1 MKSINFIKI
10 LSIVAILA
18 TLSCKEA
25 FLDVKPGDSVPFATA
40 IKTEAEMQG
49 AVNGMYSALR
59 SANLYGRTIPL
70 LGDLMS
76 DNVYVSASNSNRYIT
91 HGNYTVNALNGD
103 VTNLWANGYNAILRA
118 NQIIDA
124 PVTPETAI
132 SKQLKGEAYAIR
144 GLLHFDLVRHF
155 GKPYTVDPAALG
167 VPIITKFDPNLKPP
181 RNTVNEVYIQVIA
194 DLTQAATLM
203 TIKKNPNNMSSSGA
217 KAILARVYQYQ
228 GNWDKALSTA
238 LDVISTSGNKMVAS
252 TAFVDYWKNPITAS
266 ASETIFEINAD
277 NTNNVGFDA
286 LAYIYDQSGYGD
298 MLCDTSLYNLYRA
311 ADVRRAL
318 LIVGKRGGADAII
331 VNKFPNSA
339 NATEKDELKI
349 VRFAEMHLIAA
360 EAYFNKKDEINAL
373 KSLNAVAIQREPG
386 YAGYTSTGTAVLDDI
401 LIERRKELAFEGHR
415 FWDHARLKLPIKRS
429 AYYPSTARSIPAD
442 DSRRIQPIPQTELDA
457 NKAVVQNPG
466 Y

>member
-1 MKSINFIKI
+1 MKNINFIKI
-10 LSIVAILA
+10 FGMVAILA
-18 TLSCKEA
+18 IMSCKET

-49 AVNGMYSALR
+49 AVNGMYAALR

-70 LGDLMS
+70 LGDLLA

-91 HGNYTVNALNGD
+91 HNNYTVNALNGD
-103 VTNLWANGYNAILRA
+103 VATLWANGYNAILRA

-124 PVTPETAI
+124 ALTETTV

-181 RNTVNEVYIQVIA
+181 RNTVKEVYTQVIA

-228 GNWDKALSTA
+228 GDWDKALSTA
-238 LDVISTSGNKMVAS
+238 LDVIQTSGNKFVAA
-252 TAFVDYWKNPITAS
+252 TAYVDYWKNPTTVS
-266 ASETIFEINAD
+266 ASETIFEVNAD
-277 NTNNVGFDA
+277 NVNNVGFDA
-286 LAYIYDQSGYGD
+286 LAGIYDQTGYGD
-298 MLCDTSLYNLYRA
+298 MLCDTSLYNAYRA
-311 ADVRRAL
+311 ADVRKAL
-318 LIVGKRGGADAII
+318 LVVGKRGGADAIF
-331 VNKFPNSA
+331 VNKYPNNA
-339 NATEKDELKI
+339 NANEKDELKI

-401 LIERRKELAFEGHR
+401 LNERRKELAFEGHR

-442 DSRRIQPIPQTELDA
+442 DNRRIQPIPQTELDA